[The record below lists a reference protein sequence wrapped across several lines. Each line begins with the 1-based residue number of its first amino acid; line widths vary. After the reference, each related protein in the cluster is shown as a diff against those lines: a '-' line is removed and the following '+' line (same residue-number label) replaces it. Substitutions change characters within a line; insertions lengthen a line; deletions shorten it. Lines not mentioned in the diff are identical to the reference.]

1 MFVGDSLSLNQW
13 QSLTCMLHTSNLQA
27 RYKLFKTGGLSPLTF
42 PAYKIKVMISRNAF
56 LVDTIATTAGRV
68 LKLDSIESGKMWKE
82 IDVLIFNSWHWWL
95 HTGTKQ
101 PDRLVAY
108 EKGLKTWARWIDN
121 NLDTTNTRVFF
132 QGASPDHNNDWG
144 EPTSKQC
151 EGQTKPM
158 VGHQYPADGH
168 PSVYGHGSHKDMDYS
183 HWCLAGAPDTWNMLL
198 YAALT
203 QRKTN

>member
-13 QSLTCMLHTSNLQA
+13 QSLTCMLHTSNPHA
-27 RYKLFKTGGLSPLTF
+27 HYKLFKTGGLSTFTF

-56 LVDTIATTAGRV
+56 LVDTIATTAGQV

-95 HTGTKQ
+95 HTGRKQ
-101 PDRLVAY
+101 P
-108 EKGLKTWARWIDN
+108 
-121 NLDTTNTRVFF
+121 VFP
-132 QGASPDHNNDWG
+132 QIIIMEVIG
-144 EPTSKQC
+144 ESQLQSNVRDK
-151 EGQTKPM
+151 KPM
-158 VGHQYPADGH
+158 VGHQYPENRWA
-168 PSVYGHGSHKDMDYS
+168 SICVWSHGGHKDMDCS
-183 HWCLAGAPDTWNMLL
+183 HWCLAGVPDTWNVLL